1 MSGPLRLVQDEGGAE
16 PTMQLRTLPLKLRR
30 HAPAPVQPE
39 PEDEL
44 GLSADPLD
52 ELAERLN
59 DICADAVHPY
69 EIAAI
74 LESDG
79 LSDEQ
84 AALLYGRPDAFTVAE
99 ELFEK
104 VQRRYPGPSSEFANP
119 WRADPWRCVVR
130 GLVFALPGLG
140 YLLGANLFAT
150 ARMRFGLPSGMLAL
164 SVATLVSWGFNQ
176 ALAHRAYRWLS
187 RVRRR
192 DAAVC
197 LAVGAP
203 MGALV
208 AAAAA
213 YAVGGPL
220 GSLCFAAGQSA
231 YLGAATVLLVLGRE
245 KFLLVALA
253 PASVGAGVVLAA
265 DVPQAVRTVVLLAS
279 VALAIGLA
287 ARELLRCVRADDKDA
302 PALRL
307 PLYQEL
313 PHLLFGLACGALTL
327 IAGLGETIHQA
338 VQASGHTVHAVHG
351 TVTHA
356 AAHAGAH
363 PAAHQAAE
371 QAKAALTGPAMIALT
386 LSLGL
391 AEWLL
396 FRYRAMAVA
405 ALRTSHT
412 SAQFGRRTGGILL
425 GCLFIY
431 LTTVA
436 ALDAAATVLW
446 PGAPALG
453 VPQLGAM
460 LLLGGSLWLALLLNA
475 FGFSW
480 STALICLAA
489 AVAESVGL
497 LTGAEPI
504 ALQLIGCGAAA
515 LLLTAIAGPALGR
528 TTQHR

>member
-1 MSGPLRLVQDEGGAE
+1 MSGPLRLVPDEGGAE
-16 PTMQLRTLPLKLRR
+16 RTVQLRTLPLKRR
-30 HAPAPVQPE
+30 RPAPPAEPE
-39 PEDEL
+39 PAEQL

-52 ELAERLN
+52 ELAERLR

-69 EIAAI
+69 EIAAF

-104 VQRRYPGPSSEFANP
+104 VERRYPGPSSEFANP

-140 YLLGANLFAT
+140 YLLGANLFAAT
-150 ARMRFGLPSGMLAL
+150 RMRFGLPSGMLAL
-164 SVATLVSWGFNQ
+164 SVATLVSWSFNQ
-176 ALAHRAYRWLS
+176 ALAHRAYRWLG
-187 RVRRR
+187 RARRR
-192 DAAVC
+192 EAAIC
-197 LAVGAP
+197 LSAGAP
-203 MGALV
+203 LGALL
-208 AAAAA
+208 ASAAA
-213 YAVGGPL
+213 YVVGGPL
-220 GSLCFAAGQSA
+220 GALSFAAGQSL

-245 KFLLVALA
+245 KFLLLALA
-253 PASVGAGVVLAA
+253 PASVGAGVVLAT
-265 DVPQAVRTVVLLAS
+265 DVPQLVRTVVLLAS
-279 VALAIGLA
+279 LALAVGLA
-287 ARELLRCVRADDKDA
+287 ARELLFCIRRGEKEGVELK
-302 PALRL
+302 L
-307 PLYQEL
+307 PIRQEI
-313 PHLLFGLACGALTL
+313 PHLLFGLACGSLTL
-327 IAGLGETIHQA
+327 IAGLGVTIHQA
-338 VQASGHTVHAVHG
+338 VRTG
-351 TVTHA
+351 
-356 AAHAGAH
+356 AAHGANAT
-363 PAAHQAAE
+363 P
-371 QAKAALTGPAMIALT
+371 TGPAMIALT

-396 FRYRAMAVA
+396 FRYRALAVA

-412 SAQFGRRTGGILL
+412 TGQFTRRTGGVLL

-453 VPQLGAM
+453 VPQLGAL

-475 FGFSW
+475 FGLSW

-489 AVAESVGL
+489 AGAESAGL
-497 LTGAEPI
+497 LTGVDPTL
-504 ALQLIGCGAAA
+504 LQLIGCGTAAVV
-515 LLLTAIAGPALGR
+515 LTAIAGPVLGR

>member
-1 MSGPLRLVQDEGGAE
+1 MSGPLRLVPDEGGSE
-16 PTMQLRTLPLKLRR
+16 RTMQLRTLPLKRR
-30 HAPAPVQPE
+30 RPAAPVQPE
-39 PEDEL
+39 PEEQLD
-44 GLSADPLD
+44 LSADPLD
-52 ELAERLN
+52 ELAERLR
-59 DICADAVHPY
+59 DVCADAVHPY
-69 EIAAI
+69 EIAAF

-140 YLLGANLFAT
+140 YLLGANLFA
-150 ARMRFGLPSGMLAL
+150 ADRMRFGLPSGMLAL

-176 ALAHRAYRWLS
+176 ALAHRSYRWLG
-187 RVRRR
+187 RLRRR
-192 DAAVC
+192 EAAVC

-203 MGALV
+203 LGALL
-208 AAAAA
+208 ASAAA
-213 YAVGGPL
+213 YVVGGPL
-220 GSLCFAAGQSA
+220 GALCFAAGQSL

-245 KFLLVALA
+245 KFLLLALA
-253 PASVGAGVVLAA
+253 PASVGAGVVLAV
-265 DVPQAVRTVVLLAS
+265 DVPQLVRTVVLLAS
-279 VALAIGLA
+279 LVLAVGLA
-287 ARELLRCVRADDKDA
+287 ARELLFCVRRGEKEDVE
-302 PALRL
+302 LRL
-307 PLYQEL
+307 PVRQEV

-327 IAGLGETIHQA
+327 IAGLGGTIHLA
-338 VQASGHTVHAVHG
+338 VETG
-351 TVTHA
+351 
-356 AAHAGAH
+356 AAHGASAT
-363 PAAHQAAE
+363 P
-371 QAKAALTGPAMIALT
+371 TGPAMIALT

-412 SAQFGRRTGGILL
+412 SGQFTRRTGGILL

-489 AVAESVGL
+489 AGAESAGL
-497 LTGAEPI
+497 LAGADPI
-504 ALQLIGCGAAA
+504 VLQLIGCGTAAV
-515 LLLTAIAGPALGR
+515 LLTAIAGPALGR

>member
-1 MSGPLRLVQDEGGAE
+1 MSGPLRLVPDEGGSE
-16 PTMQLRTLPLKLRR
+16 RTVQLRTLPLKLRR
-30 HAPAPVQPE
+30 PAPQE
-39 PEDEL
+39 PVPGAEEGLD
-44 GLSADPLD
+44 LSADPLD
-52 ELAERLN
+52 ELAERLR

-69 EIAAI
+69 EIAAF

-104 VQRRYPGPSSEFANP
+104 VERRYPGQSSEFANP

-150 ARMRFGLPSGMLAL
+150 TRMRFGLPSGMLAL
-164 SVATLVSWGFNQ
+164 SIATLVSWGFNQ
-176 ALAHRAYRWLS
+176 ALAHRSYRWLS
-187 RVRRR
+187 RLRRR
-192 DAAVC
+192 EAAIC

-203 MGALV
+203 LGALV
-208 AAAAA
+208 ASAAA
-213 YAVGGPL
+213 YVVGGPL
-220 GSLCFAAGQSA
+220 GALCFAAGQSC

-245 KFLLVALA
+245 KFLLLALA

-279 VALAIGLA
+279 VALAVGLA
-287 ARELLRCVRADDKDA
+287 VRELLVCVRGGERESV
-302 PALRL
+302 ALKL
-307 PLYQEL
+307 PIRQEV
-313 PHLLFGLACGALTL
+313 PHLLFGLACGTLTL

-338 VQASGHTVHAVHG
+338 VLASSHTMHS
-351 TVTHA
+351 A
-356 AAHAGAH
+356 AGVL
-363 PAAHQAAE
+363 PE
-371 QAKAALTGPAMIALT
+371 VRTTPTGPAMIALT

-412 SAQFGRRTGGILL
+412 TGQFTRRTGGILL

-489 AVAESVGL
+489 AGAESTGL
-497 LTGAEPI
+497 LTGADPI
-504 ALQLIGCGAAA
+504 VLQLLGCGAAA
-515 LLLTAIAGPALGR
+515 IVLTAIAGHALGR

>member
-1 MSGPLRLVQDEGGAE
+1 MSGPLRLVPEDGGSE
-16 PTMQLRTLPLKLRR
+16 RTMQLRTLPLKRR
-30 HAPAPVQPE
+30 RPALPARPE
-39 PEDEL
+39 PEPEEQL

-176 ALAHRAYRWLS
+176 ALAHRAYRWLG
-187 RVRRR
+187 RLRRR
-192 DAAVC
+192 DAARC

-203 MGALV
+203 LGALV

-213 YAVGGPL
+213 YVVGGPL
-220 GSLCFAAGQSA
+220 GALSFAAGQSA

-245 KFLLVALA
+245 KFLLLALA
-253 PASVGAGVVLAA
+253 PASVGAGVVLAV

-279 VALAIGLA
+279 VLLAVGLA
-287 ARELLRCVRADDKDA
+287 GRELVRCIRGVEPEAVELK
-302 PALRL
+302 L
-307 PLYQEL
+307 PLRQEL

-338 VQASGHTVHAVHG
+338 VQAGGHAVH
-351 TVTHA
+351 TAAVHA
-356 AAHAGAH
+356 GGHPAHGAHGAHGAAH
-363 PAAHQAAE
+363 E
-371 QAKAALTGPAMIALT
+371 AKAALTGPAMIALT

-412 SAQFGRRTGGILL
+412 TGQFGRRTGGILL

-489 AVAESVGL
+489 ATAESAGL
-497 LTGAEPI
+497 LTGADPI
-504 ALQLIGCGAAA
+504 VLQLIGCGAAA
-515 LLLTAIAGPALGR
+515 LVLTAIAGPALGR

>member
-1 MSGPLRLVQDEGGAE
+1 MSGPLRLVPGEAGPE
-16 PTMQLRTLPLKLRR
+16 HTVQLRALPLKRR
-30 HAPAPVQPE
+30 RPAPPE
-39 PEDEL
+39 PEHEESL
-44 GLSADPLD
+44 YLPADPLD
-52 ELAERLN
+52 ELAERLR
-59 DICADAVHPY
+59 DVCADAVHPY
-69 EIAAI
+69 EIAAF

-104 VQRRYPGPSSEFANP
+104 VERRYPGPSSEFANP

-150 ARMRFGLPSGMLAL
+150 TRMRFGLPSGMLAL

-176 ALAHRAYRWLS
+176 ALAHRSYRWLS
-187 RVRRR
+187 RLRRR
-192 DAAVC
+192 DAALC

-203 MGALV
+203 LGALV
-208 AAAAA
+208 AASAA
-213 YAVGGPL
+213 YLVGGPL
-220 GSLCFAAGQSA
+220 GALGFAAGQSC
-231 YLGAATVLLVLGRE
+231 YLAAATVLLVLGRE

-253 PASVGAGVVLAA
+253 PASVGAGVVLAV
-265 DVPQAVRTVVLLAS
+265 DVPQLARTVVLLAS
-279 VALAIGLA
+279 VLLAVGLA
-287 ARELLRCVRADDKDA
+287 VRELLVCIRGGERESVE
-302 PALRL
+302 LRL
-307 PLYQEL
+307 PVRQEV

-327 IAGLGETIHQA
+327 IAGLGGTIHQA
-338 VQASGHTVHAVHG
+338 VRTGGHATQEAST
-351 TVTHA
+351 
-356 AAHAGAH
+356 
-363 PAAHQAAE
+363 
-371 QAKAALTGPAMIALT
+371 ALTGPAMIALT

-412 SAQFGRRTGGILL
+412 SGQFSRRTGGILL

-489 AVAESVGL
+489 AVAESAGL
-497 LTGAEPI
+497 LAGADPI
-504 ALQLIGCGAAA
+504 VLQLIGCGAAA
-515 LLLTAIAGPALGR
+515 VVLTAIAGPALGR

>member
-1 MSGPLRLVQDEGGAE
+1 MSGPIRLVPDEGGAE
-16 PTMQLRTLPLKLRR
+16 RTMQLRTLPLKRR
-30 HAPAPVQPE
+30 RPAPSVEPE
-39 PEDEL
+39 PVEQL

-52 ELAERLN
+52 ELAERLH

-69 EIAAI
+69 EIAAF

-164 SVATLVSWGFNQ
+164 SIATLVSWGFNQ

-187 RVRRR
+187 RLRRR

-203 MGALV
+203 VGALFG
-208 AAAAA
+208 AAAA
-213 YAVGGPL
+213 YLVGGPL
-220 GSLCFAAGQSA
+220 GALWFAAGQSL

-253 PASVGAGVVLAA
+253 PASVGAGVVLAV
-265 DVPQAVRTVVLLAS
+265 DVPQLVRTVVLLAS
-279 VALAIGLA
+279 LALAVGLA
-287 ARELLRCVRADDKDA
+287 VRELLVAVRGGDRDGVELK
-302 PALRL
+302 L
-307 PLYQEL
+307 PIRQEV

-338 VQASGHTVHAVHG
+338 VRASS
-351 TVTHA
+351 HA
-356 AAHAGAH
+356 AHT
-363 PAAHQAAE
+363 AAHSLHGHPVHE
-371 QAKAALTGPAMIALT
+371 LKTTPTGPAMIALT

-412 SAQFGRRTGGILL
+412 TGQFTRRTGGILL

-446 PGAPALG
+446 PGAPSLG
-453 VPQLGAM
+453 VPQLGAI

-489 AVAESVGL
+489 AVAESAGL
-497 LTGAEPI
+497 LTGADPI
-504 ALQLIGCGAAA
+504 VLQLIGCGATA
-515 LLLTAIAGPALGR
+515 LVLTAIAGPVLGR

>member
-1 MSGPLRLVQDEGGAE
+1 MSGPIRLVPDEGGAE
-16 PTMQLRTLPLKLRR
+16 RTMQLRTLPLKLRR
-30 HAPAPVQPE
+30 PAPPVE
-39 PEDEL
+39 PKPTEQL

-52 ELAERLN
+52 ELAERLR

-104 VQRRYPGPSSEFANP
+104 VERRYPGPSSEFANP

-164 SVATLVSWGFNQ
+164 SIATLVSWGFNQ
-176 ALAHRAYRWLS
+176 ALAHRAYRWLG
-187 RVRRR
+187 RLRRR
-192 DAAVC
+192 EAAVC

-203 MGALV
+203 VGALL
-208 AAAAA
+208 ASAAA
-213 YAVGGPL
+213 YVVGGPL
-220 GSLCFAAGQSA
+220 GALWFAAGQSC
-231 YLGAATVLLVLGRE
+231 YLGAATALLVLGRE
-245 KFLLVALA
+245 KFLLLALA
-253 PASVGAGVVLAA
+253 PASVGAGVVLAV
-265 DVPQAVRTVVLLAS
+265 DVPQVVRTVVLLAS
-279 VALAIGLA
+279 VALAVGLA
-287 ARELLRCVRADDKDA
+287 VRELLVAARGGEQDGVELKLAIS
-302 PALRL
+302 
-307 PLYQEL
+307 QEV

-338 VQASGHTVHAVHG
+338 VHAASHVVHTPAHLVHARP
-351 TVTHA
+351 
-356 AAHAGAH
+356 AHEVRTT
-363 PAAHQAAE
+363 P
-371 QAKAALTGPAMIALT
+371 TGPAMIALT

-412 SAQFGRRTGGILL
+412 TGQFTRRTGGILL

-446 PGAPALG
+446 PGAPSLG

-489 AVAESVGL
+489 AVAESAGL
-497 LTGAEPI
+497 LTGADPI
-504 ALQLIGCGAAA
+504 VLQLIGCGTAA
-515 LLLTAIAGPALGR
+515 LVLTAIAGPALGR

>member
-1 MSGPLRLVQDEGGAE
+1 MSGPLRLVQDEGGSE
-16 PTMQLRTLPLKLRR
+16 RTMQLHTLPLKRR
-30 HAPAPVQPE
+30 RPAGPAQPE
-39 PEDEL
+39 PEEQLD
-44 GLSADPLD
+44 LSADPLD
-52 ELAERLN
+52 ELAERLH

-69 EIAAI
+69 EIAAF

-84 AALLYGRPDAFTVAE
+84 AALLYGRPDSFTLAE

-104 VQRRYPGPSSEFANP
+104 VERRYPGPSSEFANP

-140 YLLGANLFAT
+140 YLLGANLFAAT
-150 ARMRFGLPSGMLAL
+150 RMRFGLPSGMLAL

-176 ALAHRAYRWLS
+176 ALAHRSYRWLG
-187 RVRRR
+187 RLRRR
-192 DAAVC
+192 EAAIC

-203 MGALV
+203 LGALV
-208 AAAAA
+208 ASAAA
-213 YAVGGPL
+213 YVVGGPL
-220 GSLCFAAGQSA
+220 GALWFAAGQSL

-245 KFLLVALA
+245 KFLLLALA
-253 PASVGAGVVLAA
+253 PASVGAGVVLAT
-265 DVPQAVRTVVLLAS
+265 DVPSVVRTVVLLVS
-279 VALAIGLA
+279 LVLAVGLA
-287 ARELLRCVRADDKDA
+287 ARELLFCIRGGEKESVAM
-302 PALRL
+302 RL
-307 PLYQEL
+307 PIRQEI

-338 VQASGHTVHAVHG
+338 VQTG
-351 TVTHA
+351 
-356 AAHAGAH
+356 AAHD
-363 PAAHQAAE
+363 
-371 QAKAALTGPAMIALT
+371 AKATPTGPAMIALT

-412 SAQFGRRTGGILL
+412 SGQFTRRTGGILL

-489 AVAESVGL
+489 AGAESTGL
-497 LTGAEPI
+497 LTGVDPI
-504 ALQLIGCGAAA
+504 VLQLTGCGAAA

>member
-1 MSGPLRLVQDEGGAE
+1 MSGPLRLVPDEGGAE
-16 PTMQLRTLPLKLRR
+16 RTMQLRTLPLKLRR
-30 HAPAPVQPE
+30 TAPPE
-39 PEDEL
+39 PEPGPEEQLD
-44 GLSADPLD
+44 LSADPLD
-52 ELAERLN
+52 ELAERLH
-59 DICADAVHPY
+59 DVCADAVHPY
-69 EIAAI
+69 EIAAF

-104 VQRRYPGPSSEFANP
+104 VERRYPGQSSEFANP

-150 ARMRFGLPSGMLAL
+150 TRMRFGLPSGMLAL
-164 SVATLVSWGFNQ
+164 SIATLVSWGFNQ
-176 ALAHRAYRWLS
+176 ALAHRSYRWLG
-187 RVRRR
+187 RLRRR
-192 DAAVC
+192 EAAVC

-203 MGALV
+203 LGALI

-213 YAVGGPL
+213 YVVGGPL
-220 GSLCFAAGQSA
+220 GALCFAAGQSC

-253 PASVGAGVVLAA
+253 PASVGAGVVLAV
-265 DVPQAVRTVVLLAS
+265 DVPETVRTVVLLAS
-279 VALAIGLA
+279 LLLAVGLA
-287 ARELLRCVRADDKDA
+287 VRELVVCVRGGERESVE
-302 PALRL
+302 LRL
-307 PLYQEL
+307 PLRQEV

-338 VQASGHTVHAVHG
+338 VQAASHTVHG
-351 TVTHA
+351 A
-356 AAHAGAH
+356 AA
-363 PAAHQAAE
+363 
-371 QAKAALTGPAMIALT
+371 ALPHHHHVREVKTTPTGPAMIALT

-412 SAQFGRRTGGILL
+412 SGQFTRRTGGVLL

-489 AVAESVGL
+489 AGAESAGL
-497 LTGAEPI
+497 LTGADPI
-504 ALQLIGCGAAA
+504 VLQLIGCGAAA
-515 LLLTAIAGPALGR
+515 VLLTAIAGPALGR

>member
-1 MSGPLRLVQDEGGAE
+1 MSGPLRLVPDEGGSE
-16 PTMQLRTLPLKLRR
+16 RTMQLRTLPLKRR
-30 HAPAPVQPE
+30 RPGLPAQSEPE
-39 PEDEL
+39 PEEQLD
-44 GLSADPLD
+44 LSADPLD
-52 ELAERLN
+52 ELAERLH

-69 EIAAI
+69 EIAAF

-84 AALLYGRPDAFTVAE
+84 AALLYGRPDSFTLAE

-104 VQRRYPGPSSEFANP
+104 VERRYPGPSSEFANP

-140 YLLGANLFAT
+140 YLLGANLFAAT
-150 ARMRFGLPSGMLAL
+150 RMRFGLPSGMLAL

-176 ALAHRAYRWLS
+176 ALAHRSYRWLG
-187 RVRRR
+187 RLRRR
-192 DAAVC
+192 EAAIC

-203 MGALV
+203 LGALV
-208 AAAAA
+208 ASAAA
-213 YAVGGPL
+213 YVVGGPL
-220 GSLCFAAGQSA
+220 GALCFAAGQSL
-231 YLGAATVLLVLGRE
+231 YLGAATALLVLGRE
-245 KFLLVALA
+245 KFLLLALA
-253 PASVGAGVVLAA
+253 PASVGAGVVLAT
-265 DVPQAVRTVVLLAS
+265 DVPPVVRTVVLLVS
-279 VALAIGLA
+279 LVLAVGLA
-287 ARELLRCVRADDKDA
+287 ARELLFCIRGGEKESVE
-302 PALRL
+302 LRL
-307 PLYQEL
+307 PIRQEV
-313 PHLLFGLACGALTL
+313 PHLLFGLACGTLTL

-338 VQASGHTVHAVHG
+338 VRTG
-351 TVTHA
+351 
-356 AAHAGAH
+356 AAHGANAT
-363 PAAHQAAE
+363 P
-371 QAKAALTGPAMIALT
+371 TGPAMIALT

-412 SAQFGRRTGGILL
+412 SGQFTRRTGGILL

-489 AVAESVGL
+489 AGAESAGL
-497 LTGAEPI
+497 LTGADPI
-504 ALQLIGCGAAA
+504 VLQLTGCGAAA

>member
-1 MSGPLRLVQDEGGAE
+1 MSGPLRLVPDEGGSE
-16 PTMQLRTLPLKLRR
+16 RTMQLRTLPLKRR
-30 HAPAPVQPE
+30 RPAGPAQPE
-39 PEDEL
+39 PEPEEQLD
-44 GLSADPLD
+44 LSADPLD
-52 ELAERLN
+52 ELAERLH

-69 EIAAI
+69 EIAAF

-84 AALLYGRPDAFTVAE
+84 AALLYGRPDSFTLAE

-104 VQRRYPGPSSEFANP
+104 VERRYPGPSSEFANP

-140 YLLGANLFAT
+140 YLLGANLFAAT
-150 ARMRFGLPSGMLAL
+150 RMRFGLPSGMLAL

-176 ALAHRAYRWLS
+176 ALAHRSYRWLG
-187 RVRRR
+187 RLRRWE
-192 DAAVC
+192 AAIC

-203 MGALV
+203 LGALV
-208 AAAAA
+208 ASAAA
-213 YAVGGPL
+213 YVVGGPL
-220 GSLCFAAGQSA
+220 GALWFAAGQSL

-245 KFLLVALA
+245 KFLLLALA
-253 PASVGAGVVLAA
+253 PASVGAGVVLAT
-265 DVPQAVRTVVLLAS
+265 DVPPVVRTVVLLVS
-279 VALAIGLA
+279 LVLAVGLA
-287 ARELLRCVRADDKDA
+287 ARELLFCIRGGEKESVAM
-302 PALRL
+302 RL
-307 PLYQEL
+307 PIRQEI

-338 VQASGHTVHAVHG
+338 VQTG
-351 TVTHA
+351 
-356 AAHAGAH
+356 AAHD
-363 PAAHQAAE
+363 
-371 QAKAALTGPAMIALT
+371 AKATPTGPAMIALT

-412 SAQFGRRTGGILL
+412 SGQFTRRTGGILL

-489 AVAESVGL
+489 AGAESTGL
-497 LTGAEPI
+497 LTGVDPI
-504 ALQLIGCGAAA
+504 VLQLTGCGAAA
-515 LLLTAIAGPALGR
+515 LLLTAIAGPVLGR

>member
-1 MSGPLRLVQDEGGAE
+1 MSGPIRLVPDEGGAE
-16 PTMQLRTLPLKLRR
+16 RTMQLRTLPLKLRR
-30 HAPAPVQPE
+30 PAPPVEPE
-39 PEDEL
+39 PAEQL

-52 ELAERLN
+52 ELAERLR

-69 EIAAI
+69 EIAAF

-104 VQRRYPGPSSEFANP
+104 VERHYPGPSSEFANP

-150 ARMRFGLPSGMLAL
+150 TRMRFGLPSGMLAL

-176 ALAHRAYRWLS
+176 ALAHRAYRWLG
-187 RVRRR
+187 RLRRR
-192 DAAVC
+192 EAAVC

-203 MGALV
+203 VGALL
-208 AAAAA
+208 ASAAA
-213 YAVGGPL
+213 YVVGGPL
-220 GSLCFAAGQSA
+220 DALWFAAGQSC
-231 YLGAATVLLVLGRE
+231 YLGAATALLVLGRE
-245 KFLLVALA
+245 KFLLLALA
-253 PASVGAGVVLAA
+253 PASVGAGVVLAV
-265 DVPQAVRTVVLLAS
+265 DVPQVVRTVVLLAS
-279 VALAIGLA
+279 VALAVGLA
-287 ARELLRCVRADDKDA
+287 VRELLVAARGGERDGVELKLAVS
-302 PALRL
+302 
-307 PLYQEL
+307 QEL

-338 VQASGHTVHAVHG
+338 VHAASHVVHTPAQLVHARPVHEVK
-351 TVTHA
+351 TT
-356 AAHAGAH
+356 
-363 PAAHQAAE
+363 P
-371 QAKAALTGPAMIALT
+371 TGPAMIALT

-412 SAQFGRRTGGILL
+412 TGQFTRRTGGILL

-446 PGAPALG
+446 PGAPSLG

-489 AVAESVGL
+489 AVAESAGL
-497 LTGAEPI
+497 LTGADPI
-504 ALQLIGCGAAA
+504 VLQLIGCGAAA
-515 LLLTAIAGPALGR
+515 LVLTAIAGPALGR

>member
-1 MSGPLRLVQDEGGAE
+1 MSGPLRLVPDEAGPE
-16 PTMQLRTLPLKLRR
+16 HTVQLRTLPLKRR
-30 HAPAPVQPE
+30 RPAPPE
-39 PEDEL
+39 PEPEAEPEESL
-44 GLSADPLD
+44 HLSADPLD
-52 ELAERLN
+52 ELAERLR
-59 DICADAVHPY
+59 DVCADAVHPY
-69 EIAAI
+69 EIAAF

-104 VQRRYPGPSSEFANP
+104 VARRYPGPSSEFANP

-150 ARMRFGLPSGMLAL
+150 TRMRFGLPSGMLAL

-176 ALAHRAYRWLS
+176 ALAHRSYRWLG
-187 RVRRR
+187 RLRRR
-192 DAAVC
+192 EAAIC

-203 MGALV
+203 AGALV
-208 AAAAA
+208 AAATA
-213 YAVGGPL
+213 YLVGGPL
-220 GSLCFAAGQSA
+220 GALCFAAGQSC
-231 YLGAATVLLVLGRE
+231 YLAAATVLLVLGRE
-245 KFLLVALA
+245 KFLLLALA
-253 PASVGAGVVLAA
+253 PASVGAGVVLAV
-265 DVPQAVRTVVLLAS
+265 DVPQVVRTVVLLAS
-279 VALAIGLA
+279 LLLAVGLCV
-287 ARELLRCVRADDKDA
+287 RELLVCIRGGERESVSLKLPVR
-302 PALRL
+302 
-307 PLYQEL
+307 QEV
-313 PHLLFGLACGALTL
+313 PHLLFGLACGTLTL

-338 VQASGHTVHAVHG
+338 VRTGGDAVRGAST
-351 TVTHA
+351 T
-356 AAHAGAH
+356 
-363 PAAHQAAE
+363 P
-371 QAKAALTGPAMIALT
+371 TGPAMIALT

-396 FRYRAMAVA
+396 FRYRAMAVG

-412 SAQFGRRTGGILL
+412 SGQFTRRTGGILL

-453 VPQLGAM
+453 VPQLAAM

-489 AVAESVGL
+489 AVAESAGL
-497 LTGAEPI
+497 LAGADPI

-515 LLLTAIAGPALGR
+515 LVLTSIAGPALGR

>member
-16 PTMQLRTLPLKLRR
+16 RTMQLRTLPLKLRR
-30 HAPAPVQPE
+30 AAVPVQPA
-39 PEDEL
+39 PEEEL

-84 AALLYGRPDAFTVAE
+84 AALLYGRPDAFTLAE

-192 DAAVC
+192 DAANC

-203 MGALV
+203 LGALV
-208 AAAAA
+208 AAGAA
-213 YAVGGPL
+213 YVVGGPL

-253 PASVGAGVVLAA
+253 PASVGAGVVLAV

-279 VALAIGLA
+279 LALAIGLA
-287 ARELLRCVRADDKDA
+287 ARELLRCVRTGDKDA
-302 PALRL
+302 PVPRP

-338 VQASGHTVHAVHG
+338 VQASGHGVHAVHG
-351 TVTHA
+351 VHGA
-356 AAHAGAH
+356 AAHS
-363 PAAHQAAE
+363 AAHHVAQ

-412 SAQFGRRTGGILL
+412 SAQFSRRTGGILL

-489 AVAESVGL
+489 AVAESAGL
-497 LTGAEPI
+497 LAGADPI

-515 LLLTAIAGPALGR
+515 LVLTAIAGPALGR

>member
-1 MSGPLRLVQDEGGAE
+1 MSGPLRLVEDEGGSE
-16 PTMQLRTLPLKLRR
+16 RTMQLRTLPLKRR
-30 HAPAPVQPE
+30 RPAGPAQPE
-39 PEDEL
+39 PEEQLD
-44 GLSADPLD
+44 LSADPLD
-52 ELAERLN
+52 ELAERLH

-69 EIAAI
+69 EIAAF

-84 AALLYGRPDAFTVAE
+84 AALLYGRPDSFTLAE

-104 VQRRYPGPSSEFANP
+104 VERRYPGPSSEFANP

-140 YLLGANLFAT
+140 YLLGANLFAAT
-150 ARMRFGLPSGMLAL
+150 RMRFGLPSGMLAL

-176 ALAHRAYRWLS
+176 ALAHRSYRWLG
-187 RVRRR
+187 RLRRR
-192 DAAVC
+192 EAAVC
-197 LAVGAP
+197 LALGAP
-203 MGALV
+203 LGALV
-208 AAAAA
+208 ASAAA
-213 YAVGGPL
+213 YVVGGPL
-220 GSLCFAAGQSA
+220 GALLFAAGQSL

-245 KFLLVALA
+245 KFLLLALV

-265 DVPQAVRTVVLLAS
+265 DVPQVVRTVVLLVS
-279 VALAIGLA
+279 LVLAVGLA
-287 ARELLRCVRADDKDA
+287 ARELLFCIRGSEKESVELK
-302 PALRL
+302 L
-307 PLYQEL
+307 PIRQEV
-313 PHLLFGLACGALTL
+313 PHLLFGLACGTLTL

-338 VQASGHTVHAVHG
+338 VQTG
-351 TVTHA
+351 
-356 AAHAGAH
+356 AAHG
-363 PAAHQAAE
+363 
-371 QAKAALTGPAMIALT
+371 AKATPTGPAMIALT

-412 SAQFGRRTGGILL
+412 SGQFTRRTGGILL

-436 ALDAAATVLW
+436 ALDAATTVLW

-489 AVAESVGL
+489 AGAESAGL
-497 LTGAEPI
+497 LTGADPI
-504 ALQLIGCGAAA
+504 VLQLIGCGAAA

>member
-1 MSGPLRLVQDEGGAE
+1 MSGPIRLVPDEGGAE
-16 PTMQLRTLPLKLRR
+16 RTMQLRTLPLKRR
-30 HAPAPVQPE
+30 RPAPPTE
-39 PEDEL
+39 PDPAEQLD
-44 GLSADPLD
+44 LSDDPLD
-52 ELAERLN
+52 ELAERLQ
-59 DICADAVHPY
+59 DVCADAVHPY
-69 EIAAI
+69 EIAAF

-104 VQRRYPGPSSEFANP
+104 VERRYPGPSSEFANP

-164 SVATLVSWGFNQ
+164 SIATLVSWGFNQ
-176 ALAHRAYRWLS
+176 ALAHRSYRWLS
-187 RVRRR
+187 RLRRR

-203 MGALV
+203 IGALL
-208 AAAAA
+208 ASGCA
-213 YAVGGPL
+213 YVIGGPL
-220 GSLCFAAGQSA
+220 GALWFAAGQSC
-231 YLGAATVLLVLGRE
+231 YLAAATALLVLGRE
-245 KFLLVALA
+245 KFLLLALA
-253 PASVGAGVVLAA
+253 PASVGAGVVLAV
-265 DVPQAVRTVVLLAS
+265 DVPQPVRTAVLLAS
-279 VALAIGLA
+279 VALAVGLA
-287 ARELLRCVRADDKDA
+287 VRELLVAARGGERDGVK
-302 PALRL
+302 LRL
-307 PLYQEL
+307 PIRQEV

-338 VQASGHTVHAVHG
+338 VHAASHAVH
-351 TVTHA
+351 TP
-356 AAHAGAH
+356 AHGAH
-363 PAAHQAAE
+363 VQTAP
-371 QAKAALTGPAMIALT
+371 TGPAMIALT

-405 ALRTSHT
+405 ALRISHT
-412 SAQFGRRTGGILL
+412 SGQFTRRTGGILL

-446 PGAPALG
+446 PGAPSLG

-489 AVAESVGL
+489 AIAESVGL
-497 LTGAEPI
+497 LTGADPI
-504 ALQLIGCGAAA
+504 VLQLIGCGAAA
-515 LLLTAIAGPALGR
+515 LVLTATAGPALGR

>member
-1 MSGPLRLVQDEGGAE
+1 MSGPLRLVPGEAGPDQ
-16 PTMQLRTLPLKLRR
+16 TVQLRALPLKRR
-30 HAPAPVQPE
+30 RPAPSEQEPE
-39 PEDEL
+39 PEQDDSL
-44 GLSADPLD
+44 YLPADPLD
-52 ELAERLN
+52 ELAERLR
-59 DICADAVHPY
+59 DVCADAVHPY
-69 EIAAI
+69 EIAAF

-104 VQRRYPGPSSEFANP
+104 VERRYPGPSSEFANP

-150 ARMRFGLPSGMLAL
+150 TRMRFGLPSGMLAL

-176 ALAHRAYRWLS
+176 ALAHRSYRWLG
-187 RVRRR
+187 RLRRR
-192 DAAVC
+192 EAAVC
-197 LAVGAP
+197 LAIGAP
-203 MGALV
+203 VGALV

-213 YAVGGPL
+213 YVVGGPL
-220 GSLCFAAGQSA
+220 GALCFAAGQSC

-245 KFLLVALA
+245 KFLLLALA

-265 DVPQAVRTVVLLAS
+265 DVPQPVRTVVLLVS
-279 VALAIGLA
+279 LVLAVGLA
-287 ARELLRCVRADDKDA
+287 VRELLVCIRGGERESVE
-302 PALRL
+302 LRL
-307 PLYQEL
+307 PVRQEV

-327 IAGLGETIHQA
+327 IAGLGGTIHQA
-338 VQASGHTVHAVHG
+338 VQSGG
-351 TVTHA
+351 L
-356 AAHAGAH
+356 
-363 PAAHQAAE
+363 PAQATSTTP
-371 QAKAALTGPAMIALT
+371 TGPAMIALT

-412 SAQFGRRTGGILL
+412 SGQFTRRTGGILL

-480 STALICLAA
+480 STALVCLAA
-489 AVAESVGL
+489 AVAESAGL
-497 LTGAEPI
+497 LAGADPI
-504 ALQLIGCGAAA
+504 VLQLIGCGTAAFV
-515 LLLTAIAGPALGR
+515 LTALAGPALGR

>member
-1 MSGPLRLVQDEGGAE
+1 MSGPIRLLPDEGGADR
-16 PTMQLRTLPLKLRR
+16 TMQLRSLPLKRR
-30 HAPAPVQPE
+30 RPAPPAE
-39 PEDEL
+39 PDPAQQL
-44 GLSADPLD
+44 GLSEDPLD
-52 ELAERLN
+52 ELAERLR
-59 DICADAVHPY
+59 DVCADAVHPY
-69 EIAAI
+69 EIAAF

-104 VQRRYPGPSSEFANP
+104 VERRYPGPSSEFANP

-150 ARMRFGLPSGMLAL
+150 TRMRFGLPSGMLAL
-164 SVATLVSWGFNQ
+164 SIATLVSWGFNQ
-176 ALAHRAYRWLS
+176 ALAHRSYRWLS
-187 RVRRR
+187 RLRRR
-192 DAAVC
+192 EAAVC

-203 MGALV
+203 VGALL
-208 AAAAA
+208 AAASA
-213 YAVGGPL
+213 YVVGGPL
-220 GSLCFAAGQSA
+220 GALWFAAGQSC
-231 YLGAATVLLVLGRE
+231 YLAAATALLVLGRE
-245 KFLLVALA
+245 KFLLLALA
-253 PASVGAGVVLAA
+253 PASVGAGVVLAV
-265 DVPQAVRTVVLLAS
+265 DVPELVRTVVLLAS
-279 VALAIGLA
+279 VALAVGLA
-287 ARELLRCVRADDKDA
+287 VRELLVAARGGERDGVE
-302 PALRL
+302 LRL
-307 PLYQEL
+307 PVRQEV

-338 VQASGHTVHAVHG
+338 VQASGHAVHAAAQGAHAVHEMK
-351 TVTHA
+351 TT
-356 AAHAGAH
+356 
-363 PAAHQAAE
+363 P
-371 QAKAALTGPAMIALT
+371 TGPAMIALT

-412 SAQFGRRTGGILL
+412 TGQFTRRTGGILL

-446 PGAPALG
+446 PGAPSLG

-497 LTGAEPI
+497 LTGADPI
-504 ALQLIGCGAAA
+504 VLQLIGCGAAA
-515 LLLTAIAGPALGR
+515 LVLTATAGPALGR

>member
-1 MSGPLRLVQDEGGAE
+1 MSGPIRLMPGEGGSE
-16 PTMQLRTLPLKLRR
+16 RTMQLRTLPLKRR
-30 HAPAPVQPE
+30 RPAASNEAE
-39 PEDEL
+39 PAEEL

-52 ELAERLN
+52 ELAERLH
-59 DICADAVHPY
+59 DVCADAVHPY
-69 EIAAI
+69 EIAAF

-104 VQRRYPGPSSEFANP
+104 VERRYPGQSSEFANP

-164 SVATLVSWGFNQ
+164 SIATLVSWGFNQ

-187 RVRRR
+187 RLRRR

-203 MGALV
+203 VGALL
-208 AAAAA
+208 AATAA
-213 YAVGGPL
+213 YVVGGPL
-220 GSLCFAAGQSA
+220 GALWFAAGQSC

-245 KFLLVALA
+245 KFLLLALA
-253 PASVGAGVVLAA
+253 PATVGAGVVLAA
-265 DVPQAVRTVVLLAS
+265 DVPQTVRTVVLIAS
-279 VALAIGLA
+279 TALAVGLA
-287 ARELLRCVRADDKDA
+287 ARELFGCIRGGERDDV
-302 PALRL
+302 ALRL
-307 PLYQEL
+307 PIRQEV

-338 VQASGHTVHAVHG
+338 VQASSHAVH
-351 TVTHA
+351 TA
-356 AAHAGAH
+356 AQAVHAGDLPVH
-363 PAAHQAAE
+363 EVRTTP
-371 QAKAALTGPAMIALT
+371 TGPAMIALT

-412 SAQFGRRTGGILL
+412 TGQFTRRTGGILL

-489 AVAESVGL
+489 AVAESAGL
-497 LTGAEPI
+497 LTGADPI
-504 ALQLIGCGAAA
+504 VLQLIGCGAAA
-515 LLLTAIAGPALGR
+515 LVLTALAGPALGR

>member
-1 MSGPLRLVQDEGGAE
+1 MSGPIRLVPDEGGAE
-16 PTMQLRTLPLKLRR
+16 PTMQLRTLPLKRR
-30 HAPAPVQPE
+30 RPAPAAE
-39 PEDEL
+39 PDPAEQL
-44 GLSADPLD
+44 GLSDDPLD
-52 ELAERLN
+52 ELAERLR
-59 DICADAVHPY
+59 DVCADAVHPY
-69 EIAAI
+69 EIAAF

-104 VQRRYPGPSSEFANP
+104 VERRYPGPSSEFANP

-150 ARMRFGLPSGMLAL
+150 TRMRFGLPSGMLAL
-164 SVATLVSWGFNQ
+164 SIATLVSWGFNQ

-187 RVRRR
+187 RLRRR
-192 DAAVC
+192 DAAIC

-203 MGALV
+203 LGALV
-208 AAAAA
+208 ASASA
-213 YAVGGPL
+213 YVVGGPIGAL
-220 GSLCFAAGQSA
+220 WFAAGQSC
-231 YLGAATVLLVLGRE
+231 YLAAATALLVLGRE
-245 KFLLVALA
+245 KFLLLALA
-253 PASVGAGVVLAA
+253 PASVGAGVVLAV

-279 VALAIGLA
+279 VALAVGLA
-287 ARELLRCVRADDKDA
+287 VRELLVAARGGERDGVELK
-302 PALRL
+302 L
-307 PLYQEL
+307 PIRQEV

-327 IAGLGETIHQA
+327 IAGLGETVHQA
-338 VQASGHTVHAVHG
+338 VHAASHAVH
-351 TVTHA
+351 TPVH
-356 AAHAGAH
+356 GAH
-363 PAAHQAAE
+363 TPTAPTAP
-371 QAKAALTGPAMIALT
+371 TGPAMIALT

-405 ALRTSHT
+405 ALRSSHT
-412 SAQFGRRTGGILL
+412 TGQFTRRTGGILL

-446 PGAPALG
+446 PGAPSLG
-453 VPQLGAM
+453 VPQLAAM

-497 LTGAEPI
+497 LTGADPI
-504 ALQLIGCGAAA
+504 VLQLIGCGAAS
-515 LLLTAIAGPALGR
+515 LVLTATAGPALGR

>member
-1 MSGPLRLVQDEGGAE
+1 MSGPIRLVPDEAGADR
-16 PTMQLRTLPLKLRR
+16 TMQLRTLPRGRR
-30 HAPAPVQPE
+30 RPVLPAQPAPE
-39 PEDEL
+39 EEL

-52 ELAERLN
+52 ELAERLR
-59 DICADAVHPY
+59 DVCADAVHPF
-69 EIAAI
+69 EIAAF

-104 VQRRYPGPSSEFANP
+104 VERRYPGPSSEFANP

-140 YLLGANLFAT
+140 YLLGANLFAAT
-150 ARMRFGLPSGMLAL
+150 RMRFGLPSGMLAL
-164 SVATLVSWGFNQ
+164 TVATVASWAFNQ

-187 RVRRR
+187 RLRRR
-192 DAAVC
+192 DSAVC
-197 LAVGAP
+197 LSIGAP
-203 MGALV
+203 IGALI
-208 AAAAA
+208 ASAAA
-213 YAVGGPL
+213 YVVGGPL
-220 GSLCFAAGQSA
+220 ASLLFAAGQSA

-245 KFLLVALA
+245 KFLLLALA
-253 PASVGAGVVLAA
+253 PASIGAGVVLAV
-265 DVPQAVRTVVLLAS
+265 DVPQVVRTVVLLS
-279 VALAIGLA
+279 SLVLAVGLA
-287 ARELLRCVRADDKDA
+287 VRELVNCIRGDKEAKDA
-302 PALRL
+302 ATVRLQLR
-307 PLYQEL
+307 QEI
-313 PHLLFGLACGALTL
+313 PHLLFGLACGTLTL
-327 IAGLGETIHQA
+327 IAGLGVTIHQA
-338 VQASGHTVHAVHG
+338 VETG
-351 TVTHA
+351 A
-356 AAHAGAH
+356 ARGAH
-363 PAAHQAAE
+363 TAP
-371 QAKAALTGPAMIALT
+371 TGPAMIALT

-405 ALRTSHT
+405 ALRVSHT
-412 SAQFGRRTGGILL
+412 SGEFVRRTGGVLL

-453 VPQLGAM
+453 VPQLGAL

-475 FGFSW
+475 FGLSW

-489 AVAESVGL
+489 AGAESAGL
-497 LTGAEPI
+497 LTGADPTL
-504 ALQLIGCGAAA
+504 LQLIGCGTAAFV
-515 LLLTAIAGPALGR
+515 LTAIAGPVLGR

>member
-16 PTMQLRTLPLKLRR
+16 RTMQLRTLPRGRR
-30 HAPAPVQPE
+30 RPTLPAEPAPEEQ
-39 PEDEL
+39 L

-150 ARMRFGLPSGMLAL
+150 TRMRFGLPSGMLAL
-164 SVATLVSWGFNQ
+164 SVATLVSWAFNQ
-176 ALAHRAYRWLS
+176 ALAHRSYRWLS
-187 RVRRR
+187 RMRRR
-192 DAAVC
+192 EAAAC

-203 MGALV
+203 LGAAL
-208 AAAAA
+208 AASAA
-213 YAVGGPL
+213 YVVGGPL

-231 YLGAATVLLVLGRE
+231 YLAAATVLLVLGRE
-245 KFLLVALA
+245 KFLLLALA

-279 VALAIGLA
+279 VALAVGLS
-287 ARELLRCVRADDKDA
+287 ARELLRCRRQGEKDA

-307 PLYQEL
+307 PLHQEL

-327 IAGLGETIHQA
+327 IAGLGGTIHQA
-338 VQASGHTVHAVHG
+338 VQASKHTAH
-351 TVTHA
+351 TA
-356 AAHAGAH
+356 AAHVAAH
-363 PAAHQAAE
+363 PAAHDAAHQVAH

-396 FRYRAMAVA
+396 FRYRALAVA

-412 SAQFGRRTGGILL
+412 SGQFGRRTGGILL

-489 AVAESVGL
+489 AVAECVGL
-497 LTGAEPI
+497 LAGADPI
-504 ALQLIGCGAAA
+504 ALQLLGCGAAA

>member
-1 MSGPLRLVQDEGGAE
+1 MSGPIRLVPGEGGSAE
-16 PTMQLRTLPLKLRR
+16 RTMQLRTLPLKRR
-30 HAPAPVQPE
+30 RPSAAEPE
-39 PEDEL
+39 PAEPLD
-44 GLSADPLD
+44 LSADPLD
-52 ELAERLN
+52 ELAERLR
-59 DICADAVHPY
+59 DVCADAVHPY
-69 EIAAI
+69 EIAAF

-104 VQRRYPGPSSEFANP
+104 VERRYPGPSSEFANP

-150 ARMRFGLPSGMLAL
+150 TRMRFGLPSGMLAL
-164 SVATLVSWGFNQ
+164 SIATLVSWGFNQ
-176 ALAHRAYRWLS
+176 ALAHRSYRWLS
-187 RVRRR
+187 RLRRR

-203 MGALV
+203 IGALL

-213 YAVGGPL
+213 YVVGGPL
-220 GSLCFAAGQSA
+220 GALWFAAGQSC
-231 YLGAATVLLVLGRE
+231 YLAAATVLLVLGRE
-245 KFLLVALA
+245 KFLLLALA

-265 DVPQAVRTVVLLAS
+265 DVPQTVRTVVLLAS
-279 VALAIGLA
+279 TALAVGLS
-287 ARELLRCVRADDKDA
+287 ARELVRCIRGGERDGVQVKLAIR
-302 PALRL
+302 
-307 PLYQEL
+307 QEI

-327 IAGLGETIHQA
+327 IAGLGQTIHEA
-338 VQASGHTVHAVHG
+338 VDAASRLVPVHEVK
-351 TVTHA
+351 TT
-356 AAHAGAH
+356 
-363 PAAHQAAE
+363 P
-371 QAKAALTGPAMIALT
+371 TGPAMIALT

-412 SAQFGRRTGGILL
+412 TGQFTRRTGGILL

-489 AVAESVGL
+489 AVAESAGL
-497 LTGAEPI
+497 LTGADPI
-504 ALQLIGCGAAA
+504 VLQLIGCGAAA
-515 LLLTAIAGPALGR
+515 LVLTALAGPALGR

>member
-1 MSGPLRLVQDEGGAE
+1 MSGPLRLVPDEDGSE
-16 PTMQLRTLPLKLRR
+16 RTVQLRTLPLKLRR
-30 HAPAPVQPE
+30 PAPPE
-39 PEDEL
+39 PEPAPEEQL

-52 ELAERLN
+52 ELAERLRE
-59 DICADAVHPY
+59 ICADAVHPY

-104 VQRRYPGPSSEFANP
+104 VERRYPGPSSEFANP

-176 ALAHRAYRWLS
+176 ALAHRAYRWLG
-187 RVRRR
+187 RLRRR
-192 DAAVC
+192 EAAVC

-203 MGALV
+203 LGALV
-208 AAAAA
+208 AAACA
-213 YAVGGPL
+213 YVVGGPL
-220 GSLCFAAGQSA
+220 GALCFAAGQSC

-245 KFLLVALA
+245 KFLLLALA
-253 PASVGAGVVLAA
+253 PASVGAGVVLAV
-265 DVPQAVRTVVLLAS
+265 DVPQVVRTVVLGASLLLA
-279 VALAIGLA
+279 VGLA
-287 ARELLRCVRADDKDA
+287 VRELVVCVRGGEREPVAMG
-302 PALRL
+302 L
-307 PLYQEL
+307 PLRQEL

-338 VQASGHTVHAVHG
+338 VQAASHTA
-351 TVTHA
+351 HA
-356 AAHAGAH
+356 AA
-363 PAAHQAAE
+363 
-371 QAKAALTGPAMIALT
+371 AALPHHRVPEVRTTPTGPAMIALT

-405 ALRTSHT
+405 ALRSSHT
-412 SAQFGRRTGGILL
+412 TGQFTRRTGGILL

-446 PGAPALG
+446 PGAPSLG

-489 AVAESVGL
+489 AGAESAGL
-497 LTGAEPI
+497 LTGADPI
-504 ALQLIGCGAAA
+504 VLQLIGCGTAAV
-515 LLLTAIAGPALGR
+515 LLTAIAGHALGR

>member
-1 MSGPLRLVQDEGGAE
+1 MSGPIRLVPDEGGSE
-16 PTMQLRTLPLKLRR
+16 RTVQLRTLPLKRR
-30 HAPAPVQPE
+30 RPSLPAQPAPAE
-39 PEDEL
+39 EL

-52 ELAERLN
+52 ELAERLQ
-59 DICADAVHPY
+59 DICADAVHPF

-84 AALLYGRPDAFTVAE
+84 AALLYGRPDAFTLAE

-104 VQRRYPGPSSEFANP
+104 VERRYPGPSSEFANP

-140 YLLGANLFAT
+140 YLLGTNLFAAT
-150 ARMRFGLPSGMLAL
+150 RMRFGLPSGMLAL
-164 SVATLVSWGFNQ
+164 TLATLTSWAFNQ

-187 RVRRR
+187 RLRRR

-197 LAVGAP
+197 LAIGAPVGALI
-203 MGALV
+203 AATV
-208 AAAAA
+208 A
-213 YAVGGPL
+213 YVVGGPFS
-220 GSLCFAAGQSA
+220 SLCFAAGQSA

-253 PASVGAGVVLAA
+253 PASVGAGVVLAV
-265 DVPQAVRTVVLLAS
+265 DVPQVVRTVVLLAS
-279 VALAIGLA
+279 LLLAVGLA
-287 ARELLRCVRADDKDA
+287 ARELLFCIRRDKDGKDA
-302 PALRL
+302 VALKLQIR
-307 PLYQEL
+307 QEI
-313 PHLLFGLACGALTL
+313 PHLLFGLACGTLTL
-327 IAGLGETIHQA
+327 IAGLGVTIHQA
-338 VQASGHTVHAVHG
+338 VRTG
-351 TVTHA
+351 
-356 AAHAGAH
+356 AAHGASTT
-363 PAAHQAAE
+363 P
-371 QAKAALTGPAMIALT
+371 TGPAMIALT

-412 SAQFGRRTGGILL
+412 SAEFTRRTGGVLL

-453 VPQLGAM
+453 VPQLGAL

-475 FGFSW
+475 FGLSW

-489 AVAESVGL
+489 AGAESAGL
-497 LTGAEPI
+497 LTGVDPTL
-504 ALQLIGCGAAA
+504 LQLIGCGTAAFV
-515 LLLTAIAGPALGR
+515 LTAIAGPVLGR

>member
-1 MSGPLRLVQDEGGAE
+1 MSGPLRLVPDEAGPE
-16 PTMQLRTLPLKLRR
+16 HTVQLRALPLKRR
-30 HAPAPVQPE
+30 RPAPPEPE
-39 PEDEL
+39 PEDSL
-44 GLSADPLD
+44 YLSADPLD
-52 ELAERLN
+52 ELAERLR
-59 DICADAVHPY
+59 DVCADAVHPY
-69 EIAAI
+69 EIAAF

-104 VQRRYPGPSSEFANP
+104 VERRYPGPSSEFANP

-150 ARMRFGLPSGMLAL
+150 TRMRFGLPSGMLAL

-176 ALAHRAYRWLS
+176 ALAHRSYRWLG
-187 RVRRR
+187 RLRRR
-192 DAAVC
+192 EAAVC

-203 MGALV
+203 AGALV

-213 YAVGGPL
+213 YVVGGPL
-220 GSLCFAAGQSA
+220 GALCFAAGQSC

-245 KFLLVALA
+245 KFLLLALA

-265 DVPQAVRTVVLLAS
+265 DVPQLVRTVVLLAS
-279 VALAIGLA
+279 LVLAVGLA
-287 ARELLRCVRADDKDA
+287 ARELLVCIRGGERESAG
-302 PALRL
+302 PRL
-307 PLYQEL
+307 PVRQEV

-327 IAGLGETIHQA
+327 IAGLGETLHQA
-338 VQASGHTVHAVHG
+338 VLTGG
-351 TVTHA
+351 
-356 AAHAGAH
+356 H
-363 PAAHQAAE
+363 PAQEASTTP
-371 QAKAALTGPAMIALT
+371 TGPAMIALT

-396 FRYRAMAVA
+396 FRYRALAVA

-412 SAQFGRRTGGILL
+412 SGQFARRTGAILL

-480 STALICLAA
+480 STALVCLAA
-489 AVAESVGL
+489 AVAESAGL
-497 LTGAEPI
+497 LAGADPI
-504 ALQLIGCGAAA
+504 VLQLTGCGAAA
-515 LLLTAIAGPALGR
+515 LVLTALAGPALGR

>member
-1 MSGPLRLVQDEGGAE
+1 MSGPTRLAPDEGGSE
-16 PTMQLRTLPLKLRR
+16 RTMQLRTLPLKRR
-30 HAPAPVQPE
+30 RPAE
-39 PEDEL
+39 PAEPDPAEQL
-44 GLSADPLD
+44 GLSDDPLD
-52 ELAERLN
+52 ELAERLR

-69 EIAAI
+69 EIAAF

-104 VQRRYPGPSSEFANP
+104 VERRYPGPSSEFANP

-150 ARMRFGLPSGMLAL
+150 TRMRFGLPSGMLAL
-164 SVATLVSWGFNQ
+164 SIATLVSWGFNQ
-176 ALAHRAYRWLS
+176 ALAHRAYRWLG
-187 RVRRR
+187 RLRRR
-192 DAAVC
+192 EAAVC
-197 LAVGAP
+197 LAIGAP
-203 MGALV
+203 IGALL
-208 AAAAA
+208 ASAAA
-213 YAVGGPL
+213 YVVGGPL
-220 GSLCFAAGQSA
+220 GALWFAAGQSC
-231 YLGAATVLLVLGRE
+231 YLAAATALLVLGRE
-245 KFLLVALA
+245 KFLLLALA
-253 PASVGAGVVLAA
+253 PASVGAGVVLAV
-265 DVPQAVRTVVLLAS
+265 DVPELVRTVVLLAS
-279 VALAIGLA
+279 VALAVGLA
-287 ARELLRCVRADDKDA
+287 VRELLVAARGGERDGVE
-302 PALRL
+302 LRL
-307 PLYQEL
+307 PIRQEV

-338 VQASGHTVHAVHG
+338 VHAASHVAHAHPGHAHAV
-351 TVTHA
+351 
-356 AAHAGAH
+356 
-363 PAAHQAAE
+363 AE
-371 QAKAALTGPAMIALT
+371 VKTTPTGPAMIALT

-412 SAQFGRRTGGILL
+412 TGQFTRRTGGILL

-446 PGAPALG
+446 PGAPSLG

-497 LTGAEPI
+497 LTGADPI
-504 ALQLIGCGAAA
+504 VLQLIGCGTAA
-515 LLLTAIAGPALGR
+515 LVLTATAGPALGR

>member
-1 MSGPLRLVQDEGGAE
+1 MSGPLRLVPDEGGSE
-16 PTMQLRTLPLKLRR
+16 RTVQLRTLPLKRR
-30 HAPAPVQPE
+30 RPALPEPAPGPE
-39 PEDEL
+39 EQLD
-44 GLSADPLD
+44 LSADPLD
-52 ELAERLN
+52 ELAERLR

-69 EIAAI
+69 EIAAF

-104 VQRRYPGPSSEFANP
+104 VERRYPGQSSEFANP

-150 ARMRFGLPSGMLAL
+150 TRMRFGLPSGMLAL
-164 SVATLVSWGFNQ
+164 SIATLVSWGFNQ
-176 ALAHRAYRWLS
+176 ALAHRSYRWLG
-187 RVRRR
+187 RLRRR
-192 DAAVC
+192 EAAVC

-203 MGALV
+203 LGALI
-208 AAAAA
+208 AGAAA
-213 YAVGGPL
+213 YVVGGPL
-220 GSLCFAAGQSA
+220 GALCFAAGQSC

-265 DVPQAVRTVVLLAS
+265 DVPQMVRTVVLVASLLLA
-279 VALAIGLA
+279 VGLA
-287 ARELLRCVRADDKDA
+287 VRELLVCVRGGERESVELK
-302 PALRL
+302 L
-307 PLYQEL
+307 PLRQEV

-327 IAGLGETIHQA
+327 IAGLGTTIHQA
-338 VQASGHTVHAVHG
+338 VQTGG
-351 TVTHA
+351 HA
-356 AAHAGAH
+356 AQGTSTT
-363 PAAHQAAE
+363 P
-371 QAKAALTGPAMIALT
+371 TGPAMIALT

-396 FRYRAMAVA
+396 FRYRALAVA

-412 SAQFGRRTGGILL
+412 TGQFTRRTGGILL

-446 PGAPALG
+446 PGAPTLG

-489 AVAESVGL
+489 AGAESAGL
-497 LTGAEPI
+497 LTGADPI
-504 ALQLIGCGAAA
+504 VLQLIGCGAAA
-515 LLLTAIAGPALGR
+515 AVLTAIAGPALGR